1 MPKSKISIEPVEYP
15 EKLFFHG
22 QVLKCKVLDV
32 NPDKRRMSLTL
43 ILTEEKMAP
52 LGSKQKKMHDGAG
65 IKRGLFYENIKICD
79 KTSEGFG
86 VEVNGIK
93 ALIPKNH
100 LSDHV
105 NMADK
110 LLRVYKV
117 NDIIPRARCFEKDVL
132 PILSIKTSIMEFED
146 SNITFDELHEGQIFP
161 LVVSNI
167 KPYGIFVKLPAWT
180 IRKSGL
186 IPLRHLSDT
195 FVEEPNEFVQLHQTI
210 YGKVL
215 ETNEKEQKFTLT
227 SKCKELR
234 NSDTASLEHL
244 SGITIS
250 MLNDVQLVK
259 QRDSH
264 PDLSMYSIGD
274 VVNTTVNDISEFGL
288 DTSIDGKTRAII
300 PRASLYGLEEPT
312 KGQTVAG
319 VILYIDYDF
328 GVVEMTL
335 QSDIIKAVLK
345 PKKSAKLQEGQN
357 VKAVCVLKRTES
369 QLATFCVKTPRH
381 CQGQMIYV
389 PMRTHLNDFEGF
401 GDAFNLYETYD
412 ITVLKISDVGIVGVF
427 NKSFKSGQRLQKRQ
441 RLDSSMS
448 EEQKEQGE
456 RKKARLDS
464 QSSENEDDSQ
474 ATAMKEKSEVNH
486 QQDPTWEKDFNPWG
500 TGTLGAE
507 EVSTATKSTT
517 EDESSNVDNKKSTK
531 THLSKKEKKELER
544 LEELAI
550 KEAEKRVIEGQDVPP
565 ESVDEFD
572 RLGEY

>member
-1 MPKSKISIEPVEYP
+1 M
-15 EKLFFHG
+15 
-22 QVLKCKVLDV
+22 
-32 NPDKRRMSLTL
+32 
-43 ILTEEKMAP
+43 ILTEEKLAP
-52 LGSKQKKMHDGAG
+52 LGSKQKKMHEGAG

-79 KTSEGFG
+79 KTAEGLG

-105 NMADK
+105 TMADK

-117 NDIIPRARCFEKDVL
+117 DEIIPRARCFEKDVF
-132 PILSIKTSIMEFED
+132 PILSIKPSIMEFED
-146 SNITFDELHEGQIFP
+146 SNITFDDLHEGQIFP

-167 KPYGIFVKLPAWT
+167 KPYGIFVKLPVWN

-195 FVEEPNEFVQLHQTI
+195 FVEDPNEFVQLHQTI
-210 YGKVL
+210 YGKIL

-234 NSDTASLEHL
+234 NSDNASLEHL

-250 MLNDVQLVK
+250 MLNDVELVK

-288 DTSIDGKTRAII
+288 DTLIEGKTRAII

-357 VKAVCVLKRTES
+357 VKAVCVLKRTEN

-381 CQGQMIYV
+381 CQGLMIHV

-401 GDAFNLYETYD
+401 GDAFNLYEIYD
-412 ITVLKISDVGIVGVF
+412 INVLKISEDVGIVGVF
-427 NKSFKSGQRLQKRQ
+427 NKAFKSGQRLKKRP
-441 RLDSSMS
+441 RLDSTMS
-448 EEQKEQGE
+448 EEQKEDHGLG
-456 RKKARLDS
+456 KKARLDS
-464 QSSENEDDSQ
+464 QSSENEHDSE
-474 ATAMKEKSEVNH
+474 ATKEESKVDH
-486 QQDPTWEKDFNPWG
+486 QQDPTWDKDFNPWG
-500 TGTLGAE
+500 TGTLGVE
-507 EVSTATKSTT
+507 EGNAADKAPN
-517 EDESSNVDNKKSTK
+517 EDETSNADLKKPTK

-572 RLGEY
+572 RLGKYSFRKGQDSEGMRIIS